1 MSIQPKLQM
10 TRKEAIVKLIRALTI
25 KTLAQVLVDAGIEV
39 ETAYMRSQDAIAQIQ
54 GALVLVRI
62 LDDIKL
68 KPFERVIEGLPGKLL
83 G

>member
-1 MSIQPKLQM
+1 M

-39 ETAYMRSQDAIAQIQ
+39 VTAYMRSIDAIAQIQ

-68 KPFERVIEGLPGKLL
+68 KPFERVIEGLAGKLL

>member
-39 ETAYMRSQDAIAQIQ
+39 VTAYMRSIDAIAQIQ

-68 KPFERVIEGLPGKLL
+68 KPFERVIEGLAGKLL